1 MQGVPP
7 ASILLVCGGIAGAYR
22 KQSGFVPSGWVRM
35 KYWKIIWKN
44 VTRNRKRTLF
54 TILSIAFSIML
65 VTFLRTLVTELSKT
79 NPAPESARRV
89 VVRRATSL
97 GENLPESYRQKLQQ
111 VPEVELVTALDWF
124 GGVYQEPRNFFANF
138 AIDHETLLQMFP
150 QIQVE
155 EAARQ
160 AFLSQRSA
168 AICGQKLARRFGW
181 KVGDRIT
188 LLGSI
193 YPVDLEFTLVGIYTS
208 KIDTTAFYF
217 RRDYFEEAMGKPGRA
232 GAFFLLC
239 SSPEAVPRVIAAV
252 DSMFRNT
259 DAETL
264 TETERA
270 FEAGFQSMLGNIKGL
285 VLSISSVVVF
295 MILLIVGNTM
305 AMSVRERSHE
315 IAILKSLGFQ
325 NESLFGM
332 LVGEALVISLLGG
345 LAGTLASRLIFDLV
359 DLSDL
364 TMGFI
369 RQFRVELPTIA
380 LGILV
385 SLIVGLVSGGIPAL
399 HVSRLTVSEGLRR
412 VG

>member
-1 MQGVPP
+1 
-7 ASILLVCGGIAGAYR
+7 
-22 KQSGFVPSGWVRM
+22 
-35 KYWKIIWKN
+35 
-44 VTRNRKRTLF
+44 
-54 TILSIAFSIML
+54 
-65 VTFLRTLVTELSKT
+65 
-79 NPAPESARRV
+79 
-89 VVRRATSL
+89 
-97 GENLPESYRQKLQQ
+97 
-111 VPEVELVTALDWF
+111 
-124 GGVYQEPRNFFANF
+124 
-138 AIDHETLLQMFP
+138 
-150 QIQVE
+150 
-155 EAARQ
+155 
-160 AFLSQRSA
+160 
-168 AICGQKLARRFGW
+168 
-181 KVGDRIT
+181 
-188 LLGSI
+188 
-193 YPVDLEFTLVGIYTS
+193 
-208 KIDTTAFYF
+208 
-217 RRDYFEEAMGKPGRA
+217 
-232 GAFFLLC
+232 
-239 SSPEAVPRVIAAV
+239 VIAAV

>member
-1 MQGVPP
+1 
-7 ASILLVCGGIAGAYR
+7 
-22 KQSGFVPSGWVRM
+22 
-35 KYWKIIWKN
+35 
-44 VTRNRKRTLF
+44 
-54 TILSIAFSIML
+54 
-65 VTFLRTLVTELSKT
+65 
-79 NPAPESARRV
+79 
-89 VVRRATSL
+89 
-97 GENLPESYRQKLQQ
+97 
-111 VPEVELVTALDWF
+111 
-124 GGVYQEPRNFFANF
+124 
-138 AIDHETLLQMFP
+138 
-150 QIQVE
+150 
-155 EAARQ
+155 
-160 AFLSQRSA
+160 
-168 AICGQKLARRFGW
+168 
-181 KVGDRIT
+181 
-188 LLGSI
+188 
-193 YPVDLEFTLVGIYTS
+193 VGIYTS